1 LVLGK
6 RRRVDDLDSAL
17 RSTLATTAPSVV
29 AKKDH
34 YKSIQQRPSSKI
46 LDDRPQPDHVPPAS
60 LLYDGFGHFNDI
72 FSRRGDKRDKKR
84 QDLETAVDA
93 FADKMTQI
101 YPDELGRRTVA
112 LSILNQILFPDS
124 HRTIMAASIGSTHT
138 DGHYDGPHGAA
149 SCIFEFKD
157 ELVDISA
164 IPEVELSAYAAR
176 SHKQS
181 IESSQKAKEVFLGW
195 RVPCLGITVVG
206 KLTLHFQ
213 MNLA

>member
-1 LVLGK
+1 VYSEILLLPNCQILVCGK
-6 RRRVDDLDSAL
+6 NCASLSGTFSRTILNG
-17 RSTLATTAPSVV
+17 
-29 AKKDH
+29 
-34 YKSIQQRPSSKI
+34 SSKFSLREKCLI
-46 LDDRPQPDHVPPAS
+46 LP
-60 LLYDGFGHFNDI
+60 
-72 FSRRGDKRDKKR
+72 
-84 QDLETAVDA
+84 

-124 HRTIMAASIGSTHT
+124 HRMIMAASIGSTHM
-138 DGHYDGPHGAA
+138 DGHYDGPHGVA

-195 RVPCLGITVVG
+195 SVPCLGITVVG